1 MISLNKYKP
10 YIIWVAITLGFGIL
24 GTILSGGSTEMYASL
39 QKPPLSP
46 PAIVF
51 PIAWTILYIL
61 IGIAAGGIAKSNDLD
76 KANALKIYLL
86 QLVVNIIW
94 PIIFFRFEA
103 IKFALFWL
111 LLLIILVLVTFKAFK
126 SINSK
131 SAYLILPYIAWLL
144 FAFYLNLGII
154 ALNS

>member
-1 MISLNKYKP
+1 MISLKRYKP
-10 YIIWVAITLGFGIL
+10 YIIWVVITLLFAVVGSV
-24 GTILSGGSTEMYASL
+24 LSGSSEMYASL

-51 PIAWTILYIL
+51 PIAWTVLYIL
-61 IGIAAGGIAKSNDLD
+61 MGIAAGGIAKSNDLD

-111 LLLIILVLVTFKAFK
+111 LLLIILVFVTFKAFK

-131 SAYLILPYIAWLL
+131 SAYLLLPYIAWLL
-144 FAFYLNLGII
+144 FAFYLNLGVI

>member
-24 GTILSGGSTEMYASL
+24 GAILSGSSSEMYASL

-51 PIAWTILYIL
+51 PIAWTILYTL
-61 IGIAAGGIAKSNDLD
+61 MGIAAGGIAKTNDLD
-76 KANALKIYLL
+76 KVNVLKIYLL

-94 PIIFFRFEA
+94 PIIFFYC
-103 IKFALFWL
+103 L
-111 LLLIILVLVTFKAFK
+111 
-126 SINSK
+126 
-131 SAYLILPYIAWLL
+131 
-144 FAFYLNLGII
+144 
-154 ALNS
+154 